1 MISVA
6 VVGATGA
13 VGREILTELERIGPK
28 DIEVHPY
35 ASERSSGA
43 ALNFRNRALLVRP
56 FTIDDVAGAK
66 FVLMSAGSALSK
78 ASAEQLLKRGVTVI
92 DNSSAWRMD
101 ERFPLVVPEVNRDIL
116 KSLRGPTVLPNG
128 NCSTIQLVVALAPLH
143 KAFGLKSV
151 NVTTFQSVSGAGQKG
166 IDDLRQQNEAL
177 VGGRTIKATHLPRR
191 IAANLIPAIDKFDD
205 FGHCYEERKIVQ
217 ETRKILS
224 LPSLT
229 VFASTVR
236 VPTYRGHGESVTV
249 ELSRSVTRDQ
259 VENAFKQAE
268 SCKFYHADSYE
279 NLPDLAECV
288 GNGLVHIT
296 RMRLPADETRSAH
309 VMFWNF
315 SDNLLK
321 GAATNAVQILNE
333 CIALGVGR

>member
-1 MISVA
+1 M
-6 VVGATGA
+6 
-13 VGREILTELERIGPK
+13 
-28 DIEVHPY
+28 
-35 ASERSSGA
+35 
-43 ALNFRNRALLVRP
+43 
-56 FTIDDVAGAK
+56 
-66 FVLMSAGSALSK
+66 
-78 ASAEQLLKRGVTVI
+78 
-92 DNSSAWRMD
+92 
-101 ERFPLVVPEVNRDIL
+101 
-116 KSLRGPTVLPNG
+116 
-128 NCSTIQLVVALAPLH
+128 
-143 KAFGLKSV
+143 
-151 NVTTFQSVSGAGQKG
+151 
-166 IDDLRQQNEAL
+166 
-177 VGGRTIKATHLPRR
+177 
-191 IAANLIPAIDKFDD
+191 
-205 FGHCYEERKIVQ
+205 
-217 ETRKILS
+217 S